1 MKVLAIAATNSRKGL
16 NRQIIEHAMGL
27 IEGGLLADA
36 TVEILDLN
44 DYEMPVFSVE
54 RLEAG
59 GVPEEGQ
66 RFYDKIGEADAL
78 VISFAEHNGSYSAA
92 WKNTYDWASRIDM
105 AVYQGKKVAMFATS
119 PGGRGGRGVLDAAT
133 MVAPFFGAELVGSL
147 AIPSFG
153 ENFDQESGSIADPE
167 LRAEFERILEE
178 LA

>member
-1 MKVLAIAATNSRKGL
+1 M
-16 NRQIIEHAMGL
+16 
-27 IEGGLLADA
+27 
-36 TVEILDLN
+36 
-44 DYEMPVFSVE
+44 
-54 RLEAG
+54 
-59 GVPEEGQ
+59 
-66 RFYDKIGEADAL
+66 
-78 VISFAEHNGSYSAA
+78 SYSAA